1 MALNYDR
8 ERMAI
13 SKCDFVKKW
22 NMRETCHVL
31 LQTFAWKHWQKVE
44 MYFSLLNPLLS
55 FFYDRSI
62 LQRLV
67 KSYYSRKRFYKIFL
81 DIQESYFDYKLRTSK

>member
-1 MALNYDR
+1 
-8 ERMAI
+8 
-13 SKCDFVKKW
+13 
-22 NMRETCHVL
+22 
-31 LQTFAWKHWQKVE
+31 

-55 FFYDRSI
+55 FFYDRPI